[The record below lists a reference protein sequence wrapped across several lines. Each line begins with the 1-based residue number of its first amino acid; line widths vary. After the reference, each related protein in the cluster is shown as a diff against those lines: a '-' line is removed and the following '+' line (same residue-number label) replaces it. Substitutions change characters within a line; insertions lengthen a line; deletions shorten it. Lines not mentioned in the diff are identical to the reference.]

1 MESIGIR
8 ELDSAE
14 IDAVAGGPLWFA
26 ALALGFKAGLAG
38 SAGAGAAAAIGASI
52 GVAAA
57 TAALAAEIIE

>member
-1 MESIGIR
+1 MVDIAIR

-14 IDAVAGGPLWFA
+14 IDAVAGGPFWFA

-38 SAGAGAAAAIGASI
+38 SAGTGAAAAIGASI

-57 TAALAAEIIE
+57 AGAIAAEVGD